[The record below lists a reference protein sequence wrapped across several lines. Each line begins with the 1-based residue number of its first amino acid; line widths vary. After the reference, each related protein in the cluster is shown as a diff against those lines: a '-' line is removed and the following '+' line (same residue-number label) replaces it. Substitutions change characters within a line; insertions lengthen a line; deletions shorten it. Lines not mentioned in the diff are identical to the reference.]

1 MASALG
7 GGLDSA
13 EAGAAGVAA
22 ALPPQ
27 YVEFKEQIR
36 LEMLGIKQ
44 RMGELRS
51 LHGKATLSRF
61 DDTNDDEVQV
71 RTVQAVACGAV
82 QSRAAHRHC
91 ALQHSEAQCV
101 AQHMPFTATPRNQG
115 PGGHHHHHHHH
126 TLVRPQVEVLTQQ
139 ITRMFRKCEA
149 RLQQFGSEPSSSE
162 ADEKVKRNVQVGG

>member
-71 RTVQAVACGAV
+71 RRQLLPKG
-82 QSRAAHRHC
+82 RA
-91 ALQHSEAQCV
+91 L
-101 AQHMPFTATPRNQG
+101 
-115 PGGHHHHHHHH
+115 
-126 TLVRPQVEVLTQQ
+126 RP
-139 ITRMFRKCEA
+139 
-149 RLQQFGSEPSSSE
+149 
-162 ADEKVKRNVQVGG
+162 